1 MIFLD
6 KLKYM
11 RIQFRYADTQREQ
24 LIYLNLMQLLYLN
37 FTQEQCTTHLT
48 VHVIT
53 EDLFISEIIQF
64 EFYFNGGYI

>member
-1 MIFLD
+1 
-6 KLKYM
+6 
-11 RIQFRYADTQREQ
+11 
-24 LIYLNLMQLLYLN
+24 MQLLYLN
-37 FTQEQCTTHLT
+37 FTQEQCTTHLN